1 MYDIERDRDS
11 GRERGGDRERDVGGY
26 DRRVGGGS
34 GRDRDRERERER
46 SPVERRR
53 SRSRSRERGGERWEG

>member
-1 MYDIERDRDS
+1 MYDRERYRDS
-11 GRERGGDRERDVGGY
+11 GRERGGDRERDVGEY

-34 GRDRDRERERER
+34 GRDRDRERER

-53 SRSRSRERGGERWEG
+53 SRSRSRERGGDRWEG